1 MSLSWRKRQAQASD
15 QKSWRALGTDS
26 ALWKG
31 IDKNAGNVKTAL
43 GGPAAT
49 STDGIVTGLKLT
61 LSEPATLNTTIGTL
75 DIVVSDPSNSALL
88 GNLGVNLFDTPYD
101 ASFNGVTGSGLIF
114 KVNKYGAE
122 TFAGSALGTDISGCK
137 FIIHNGGSGYKVGD
151 KFSLTRINGS
161 TNPMSGFMSAGNA
174 VQCSVTSVASTK
186 IEPGRN

>member
-31 IDKNAGNVKTAL
+31 IEKNSGNVKVAL
-43 GGPAAT
+43 GGSPS
-49 STDGIVTGLKLT
+49 STTEGIVTGLKLT
-61 LSEPATLNTTIGTL
+61 KTETATLGATTSTL

-101 ASFNGVTGSGLIF
+101 ASFNEVNGSGLIF
-114 KVNKYGAE
+114 NCRKYGAE
-122 TFAGSALGTDISGCK
+122 TFAGSAIGTDISGCK

-161 TNPMSGFMSAGNA
+161 TNPMTTFMSAGNA

>member
-1 MSLSWRKRQAQASD
+1 MSLSWRKRQAKASD
-15 QKSWRALGTDS
+15 QKTWRALGTDS

-31 IDKNAGNVKTAL
+31 IEKNSGNVNVAL

-61 LSEPATLNTTIGTL
+61 KTEAATLNTTTSSS
-75 DIVVSDPSNSALL
+75 DIVVTDPSNSALL

-101 ASFNGVTGSGLIF
+101 ASFNGVNGSGLMF
-114 KVNKYGAE
+114 KINKYGAE
-122 TFAGSALGTDISGCK
+122 TFAGSAIGTDISGCK

-151 KFSLTRINGS
+151 KFSLTRTGGS
-161 TNPMSGFMSAGNA
+161 TDPMSGFMSVGNA